1 VAHGGSAAADA
12 REPSN
17 IIMSLATNEEKVTKE
32 MKGEI

>member
-17 IIMSLATNEEKVTKE
+17 IIMSLATNERPREKKVK
-32 MKGEI
+32 